1 MKLRFFLRFGL
12 PFKTGALISIISK
25 KIPVC
30 HWRQIVIEE
39 YLIVACNFIGRRLV
53 SPVSCIFMK
62 TRFCQSNCLRYVW
75 GVTGERTV
83 GADDAT
89 FNNSQKCYFVA
100 VKTQLFSRNIC
111 IITSLADPGGAT
123 PTTPPTP
130 NDSGPMIL
138 LEFMPQTLNFL
149 NLFPLGSL
157 ANHLHNLPSV
167 VSYGGQ
173 WHAPWFISSCIV
185 IPQAAEQFEIHQIH
199 VHLKWETSQL

>member
-1 MKLRFFLRFGL
+1 MLCYVPWAIWLGKSWIVFGAVSLVPQGNHCGKLANEITFFLCLRFGL
-12 PFKTGALISIISK
+12 PFKTGALV
-25 KIPVC
+25 PVC

-62 TRFCQSNCLRYVW
+62 TRFCQWNCLRYVW

-89 FNNSQKCYFVA
+89 FNNSQQCYFVA

-111 IITSLADPGGAT
+111 IITSLADPGGAA

-138 LEFMPQTLNFL
+138 LCP
-149 NLFPLGSL
+149 
-157 ANHLHNLPSV
+157 
-167 VSYGGQ
+167 
-173 WHAPWFISSCIV
+173 
-185 IPQAAEQFEIHQIH
+185 
-199 VHLKWETSQL
+199 KR